1 MACNSA
7 LFTAIMS
14 FAQPTDPSNDR
25 YQEEMFPQFQCQIPL
40 STFRSTASS
49 VSSDVSP
56 LKPLLLPLS
65 PRSINGTDNGDD
77 ANLKR
82 QISQPLRTAPSLAP
96 ITRVPLSLRS
106 AFSSQQWMDTAVQ
119 TVSINTPISTNQ
131 QQSNPPGCIQ
141 EDEEMA
147 LVPTPMNDITTAQH
161 EQYDLTGYDS
171 DLDSMYLPA
180 PAADEATYSSQKSPM
195 SSAQGGSLLSTIS
208 SQSLHR

>member
-7 LFTAIMS
+7 LLTAIMS
-14 FAQPTDPSNDR
+14 FAQPTDPSSHE
-25 YQEEMFPQFQCQIPL
+25 YQEEMFPQFQCRIPL
-40 STFRSTASS
+40 STFRS

-65 PRSINGTDNGDD
+65 PRSINSTDNDDD

-82 QISQPLRTAPSLAP
+82 QISQPLRSTPSLAP

-106 AFSSQQWMDTAVQ
+106 AFPSQPWMDTTMSVPQQ
-119 TVSINTPISTNQ
+119 TASINTPVSLHQ

-147 LVPTPMNDITTAQH
+147 LVPTPMNDMTTAQH
-161 EQYDLTGYDS
+161 EQYDLTGYES

-180 PAADEATYSSQKSPM
+180 PAADEATYSSQKFPM
-195 SSAQGGSLLSTIS
+195 SSVQGGSLLSAIS